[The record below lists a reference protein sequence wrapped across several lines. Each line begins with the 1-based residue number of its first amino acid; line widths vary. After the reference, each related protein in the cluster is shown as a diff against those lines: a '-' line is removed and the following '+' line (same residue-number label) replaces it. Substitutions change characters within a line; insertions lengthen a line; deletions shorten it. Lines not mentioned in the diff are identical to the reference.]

1 VEQEP
6 PRKVLVERDEEIR
19 HSEGASG
26 STASGTGTRMRA
38 VAQGLSVQLV
48 VPDPADVAGDG
59 TAARVLF
66 ARNKLPAEF
75 RFRTSPKLAPFVFL
89 VADTVN
95 AAPFPILAGSIDLYR
110 NGSFLAR
117 HTTLT
122 VASGARFPLSFGIEE
137 RLRAKRVVL
146 EERERETGL
155 ISKDHRRVYAYRF
168 HVANTLDRPTE
179 LELSD
184 HIPVSE
190 MKDVTVSVDGQTTAG
205 YKLEPSDGIV
215 RWSLK
220 LAAGEERAIDL
231 AFHIDVPGAY
241 Q

>member
-1 VEQEP
+1 
-6 PRKVLVERDEEIR
+6 
-19 HSEGASG
+19 
-26 STASGTGTRMRA
+26 MY
-38 VAQGLSVQLV
+38 
-48 VPDPADVAGDG
+48 
-59 TAARVLF
+59 
-66 ARNKLPAEF
+66 
-75 RFRTSPKLAPFVFL
+75 L

-95 AAPFPILAGSIDLYR
+95 AAPFPIIAGTVDLYR

-117 HTTLT
+117 HTTET

-155 ISKDHRRVYAYRF
+155 ISKDHRRVYSYRF
-168 HVANTLDRPTE
+168 HVANYLDRATE

-190 MKDVTVSVDGQTTAG
+190 MKDVTVTVDGQTTAG
-205 YKLEPSDGIV
+205 YNLDRSDGIV

-220 LAAGEERAIDL
+220 LAPGAERAIDP
-231 AFHIDVPGAY
+231 AFHIDVPSEY
-241 Q
+241 R